1 MTRLIRVDVDTLE
14 HIVPLSQTL
23 DRKAKIQL
31 QKQAVYDYRNQL
43 LSEQLHIALQ
53 HDDFSKT
60 EYGKPYLTNFP
71 KFYFNHS
78 HSQKHYALASSTQMH
93 DLGVDVEDL
102 DRKVRFEALA
112 EHAFHANE
120 LQHWHALE
128 QDRNYWFKVWTTKEA
143 VLKAAG
149 LGVRLNLKELE
160 TQVHP
165 IHDGGLCHH
174 PLIGTFAYQNF
185 HLAQVMLTVAWRSE
199 AYCRGFAFPKIQIIS
214 AL

>member
-31 QKQAVYDYRNQL
+31 QKQAVYGYRNQL
-43 LSEQLHIALQ
+43 LSKQLHIELQ
-53 HDDFSKT
+53 QDDFSKT

-128 QDRNYWFKVWTTKEA
+128 QDRNYWFKVWTTKDDA
-143 VLKAAG
+143 SV
-149 LGVRLNLKELE
+149 
-160 TQVHP
+160 
-165 IHDGGLCHH
+165 
-174 PLIGTFAYQNF
+174 
-185 HLAQVMLTVAWRSE
+185 S
-199 AYCRGFAFPKIQIIS
+199 
-214 AL
+214 

>member
-31 QKQAVYDYRNQL
+31 QKQAVYGYRNQL
-43 LSEQLHIALQ
+43 LSKQLHIVLQ
-53 HDDFSKT
+53 QDDFSKT
-60 EYGKPYLTNFP
+60 EYGKPYLINFP
-71 KFYFNHS
+71 KLYFNHS

-120 LQHWHALE
+120 LQHWHVLE
-128 QDRNYWFKVWTTKEA
+128 QDRNYWFKV
-143 VLKAAG
+143 
-149 LGVRLNLKELE
+149 
-160 TQVHP
+160 
-165 IHDGGLCHH
+165 
-174 PLIGTFAYQNF
+174 
-185 HLAQVMLTVAWRSE
+185 
-199 AYCRGFAFPKIQIIS
+199 
-214 AL
+214 